1 MDNTNN
7 SRTLPRI
14 TLIMQIVFSIS
25 LVIMYTASNKAFYSK
40 WSDISLVILFVTAAV
55 FFLITGI
62 TLAKNK
68 TYDPLDLR
76 TDALGLRY
84 SIFFAVCSV
93 VPYIL
98 QIAMLLFVPD
108 AKQIINEHSS
118 SLALLFTVINIYVI
132 AFPILLLITRK
143 IPPVKIKSQ
152 KLGAPMF
159 FLCIAVTA
167 GLCLI
172 GAIIGFVFHIALTM
186 PFSSDESSTTDIAQI
201 MMSSSVWER
210 TLVAGILAPVFE
222 ELIFRKILIERTI
235 KYGQTASM
243 LISGLMFGLFHG
255 NFQQFFFAFFLG
267 MLFAKIYMITGRIRY
282 SIFLHM
288 IVNLSTSLVTTSLV
302 IRLMP
307 YIESTSDNFENL
319 PADVLGLFALLG
331 MWMLFIGAVAL
342 TGIILLIVFFK
353 RFKPYKA
360 PDDPPAGQIIRSL
373 IYSPMFLGFMILCL
387 SEFAGTY
394 LPDIIVFLT
403 NQ

>member
-55 FFLITGI
+55 FFVITGI

-84 SIFFAVCSV
+84 SIFFVVCSV

-98 QIAMLLFVPD
+98 QIVMLLFVPD

-118 SLALLFTVINIYVI
+118 SIALLFTVINIYVI

-172 GAIIGFVFHIALTM
+172 GAIIGFVFHIALTT

-288 IVNLSTSLVTTSLV
+288 IINLSTSLVTTSLV

-307 YIESTSDNFENL
+307 YMESASDNFENL
-319 PADVLGLFALLG
+319 PSDVLELFALLG
-331 MWMLFIGAVAL
+331 MWILFIGAVAL
-342 TGIILLIVFFK
+342 TGIILFIVFFK